1 MSVTGIVLAG
11 GKSSRMGSEKG
22 LVLLNGK
29 PLIRYAIES
38 LAPLCDRIII
48 SSNSDDYNNMGFEVV
63 ADEIQNIGPMG
74 GLLSSLKKSTTEKN
88 LVLSCDLPFANHLLL
103 AYILQMSIGY
113 DAAVPWQGN
122 QHFEPLCAF
131 YNKSVLNVMEQFVMS
146 QNYKLPDLFE
156 NINIK
161 KLIINNMHSFYSDR
175 LFFNVNSKTDITQAE
190 IWMKIIK

>member
-22 LVLLNGK
+22 LVLLSGK
-29 PLIRYAIES
+29 PLIWYAIES
-38 LAPLCDRIII
+38 LAPVCDRIII
-48 SSNSDDYNNMGFEVV
+48 SSNSDAYNNLGFEVV

-74 GLLSSLKKSTTEKN
+74 GLLSSLKKSTSEKN
-88 LVLSCDLPFANHLLL
+88 LVLSCDLPFAHSELL
-103 AYILQMSIGY
+103 AYILHMSQGY

-122 QHFEPLCAF
+122 RHYEPLCAF
-131 YNKSVLNVMEQFVMS
+131 YNTSVLNAMEQFVMN
-146 QNYKLPDLFE
+146 QNYKLPDLFD

-161 KLIINNMHSFYSDR
+161 KLIINNILPFYSDR